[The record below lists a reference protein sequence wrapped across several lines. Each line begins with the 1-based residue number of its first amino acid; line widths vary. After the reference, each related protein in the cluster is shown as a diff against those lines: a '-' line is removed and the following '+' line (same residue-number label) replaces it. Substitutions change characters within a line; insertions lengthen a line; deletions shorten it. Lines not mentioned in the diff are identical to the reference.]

1 MKCLKIINNIYI
13 WLCNLKRYIAFNFI
27 SLLGYLDFLFCIYF
41 FVTLT
46 GPSRFSAGD
55 IMLILSCYYAFFTR
69 IALFIFLVLFTI
81 EKSTKFKLARNKFID
96 NRIYNI
102 FFLFGLFVCSVFTV
116 IVIYPLFIIIYT
128 ILFIHKI

>member
-55 IMLILSCYYAFFTR
+55 IMLILSCYYVFFTR
-69 IALFIFLVLFTI
+69 IVLFIFLVIFAI

-96 NRIYNI
+96 NKIYNI
-102 FFLFGLFVCSVFTV
+102 FFLFGLFVCSIFTA
-116 IVIYPLFIIIYT
+116 IILSALFYLAYT
-128 ILFIHKI
+128 IIFFY